1 MKKLFTDHC
10 SLITIISWIIA
21 LVAIACGLL
30 VFESHYLWK
39 VQELNLF
46 LGTPLFLKQQMVV
59 PAGMLTYVGTWLT
72 QLLYYPWLGVTVLC
86 GWWLLLLFLMKRT
99 FAVPARWAPLLLIPV
114 GLLLITNVDLGYW
127 IYILKLRGHFF
138 LTTIGTTAVVALLW
152 GFRSL
157 PDKYFL
163 RAVWMVLT
171 CVVGYPL
178 MGIYGLAATLLMG
191 LWAWRLMSRG
201 RAAVYSVIAIVT
213 AVAVPLLCY
222 CYVYHETN
230 LANIYYAGLPLFYVT
245 ERYAQYYIPYILLA
259 LFMICMVCLPKVK
272 QTSQKVNQSTGQQA
286 GKRKS
291 KKVGKWIPW
300 VEQAAVVAVVTWG
313 VVHFWYKD
321 ENFHHEV
328 KMQHLIDQTD
338 WKGVLK
344 EAAAQQDEP
353 TRAIVMMRNL
363 ALSRLGR
370 QGDVMYQYR
379 NGSKRYNAPFD
390 MRLMMVVGTLV
401 YYQYGM
407 LNYCNRLCTELGV
420 EFGWRA
426 EHYQYMIR
434 CALLNG
440 EKEVARKYIN
450 ILKQT
455 MFYDDWA
462 AKTEGLLDKPR
473 LIAKDHEMEP
483 ITHMLH
489 YSDVASGDQGYVERF
504 LMNQLAKNSYSKDPI
519 FQEQSLLASLWVK
532 DPKLFWHHFY
542 IYVSLHPNEPIPE
555 AYQEAA
561 YLFGK
566 MEDRPNLDQLPFSQ
580 GVKDRFNRFYQVIS
594 QCEGMNIEDVR
605 KRMERLHSNTFYYD
619 YELMSK
625 LPEY

>member
-401 YYQYGM
+401 
-407 LNYCNRLCTELGV
+407 
-420 EFGWRA
+420 F
-426 EHYQYMIR
+426 
-434 CALLNG
+434 
-440 EKEVARKYIN
+440 
-450 ILKQT
+450 
-455 MFYDDWA
+455 
-462 AKTEGLLDKPR
+462 
-473 LIAKDHEMEP
+473 
-483 ITHMLH
+483 
-489 YSDVASGDQGYVERF
+489 
-504 LMNQLAKNSYSKDPI
+504 
-519 FQEQSLLASLWVK
+519 
-532 DPKLFWHHFY
+532 
-542 IYVSLHPNEPIPE
+542 
-555 AYQEAA
+555 
-561 YLFGK
+561 
-566 MEDRPNLDQLPFSQ
+566 
-580 GVKDRFNRFYQVIS
+580 
-594 QCEGMNIEDVR
+594 
-605 KRMERLHSNTFYYD
+605 
-619 YELMSK
+619 
-625 LPEY
+625 